1 MNATAIIHDKTF
13 ELMISSEA
21 IQQRVAE
28 IADELNDFWK
38 GKDPIFLCILNGAFV
53 FTSDLYMRLTIDA
66 QVSFVK
72 LASYTGDHSSGHV
85 KTLIGLDK
93 RLTGRHV
100 VIIEDIVDTG
110 KTMTELL
117 PTLQN
122 YQPESVQ
129 IVTLLTKP
137 DALQYEV
144 KLAHVGFEIPDEF
157 VVGYGLDYNG
167 HGRNLNGI
175 YRVVND

>member
-1 MNATAIIHDKTF
+1 
-13 ELMISSEA
+13 MISAES
-21 IQQRVAE
+21 IQERVAD
-28 IADELNDFWK
+28 IADKLNTFWK
-38 GKDPIFLCILNGAFV
+38 DKDPIFLCILNGAFV
-53 FTSDLYMRLTIDA
+53 FAADLYMRLDIDA
-66 QVSFVK
+66 QISFVK

-100 VIIEDIVDTG
+100 VIVEDIVDTG
-110 KTMTELL
+110 KTITELL

-137 DALQYEV
+137 DALQYDV
-144 KLAHVGFEIPDEF
+144 KPAHVGFEIPDEF

-175 YRVVND
+175 YKIANEQELE